1 MGDVTLWVEEN
12 ETQSVWNML
21 SAMVILGVPVKVKPA
36 LVIDADEETAQ
47 LVRKCLEASGLR
59 LLVDQD
65 LLLADEDLIS
75 QHEALSRLAEAGAM
89 DQHAAL
95 KRLEDVIQAA
105 AGEVERAADEIAAK
119 VLAEKPEAAV
129 GYQPSVISKED
140 ARAMWHVDWAEG
152 TDQTV
157 VAGVERSEDING
169 VVTYQ
174 PVDFEKQPVGDP
186 VIVVLEKESAPVC
199 AICGG
204 AMYGRRKNAKVCSSE
219 ACQEAFARNYAREY
233 YQKNNSK
240 KAKKQE
246 GGEVKQVQPKAVST
260 ETAEKAKAD
269 VAHAFPWKILD
280 GERAGDSVTW
290 RVLGSLVDRKK
301 SKVGMR
307 AEHVEKGLFV
317 VANGAEGYGLVPVVS
332 HE

>member
-12 ETQSVWNML
+12 ESQSVWNML
-21 SAMVILGVPVKVKPA
+21 SAMVVLEVPVKVKPA
-36 LVIDADEETAQ
+36 LVIDADEETAN

-59 LLVDQD
+59 LWVEQD
-65 LLLADEDLIS
+65 MLQDFS
-75 QHEALSRLAEAGAM
+75 QVAGDAERGAM
-89 DQHAAL
+89 EQHATL
-95 KRLEDVIQAA
+95 MRLGQVIQDVS
-105 AGEVERAADEIAAK
+105 GQVERAADEIAAK
-119 VLAEKPEAAV
+119 VLAENPGEADSHAKIV
-129 GYQPSVISKED
+129 RMPAEVSGEW
-140 ARAMWHVDWAEG
+140 RVDWAEV

-174 PVDFEKQPVGDP
+174 PVDIDKKPVGEP

-204 AMYGRRKNAKVCSSE
+204 PMYGRRRSAKVCSSE

-240 KAKKQE
+240 KAKKE
-246 GGEVKQVQPKAVST
+246 SGEVKQQEKKAVAVST
-260 ETAEKAKAD
+260 ETAERAKQMA
-269 VAHAFPWKILD
+269 AHAFPWKILD
-280 GERAGDSVTW
+280 GDRAVDSVTW

-301 SKVGMR
+301 LKVGMR

>member
-1 MGDVTLWVEEN
+1 MGVVTLWVEEN
-12 ETQSVWNML
+12 ESQSVWNML
-21 SAMVILGVPVKVKPA
+21 SAMVILEVPVKVKPA
-36 LVIDADEETAQ
+36 LVIDADEETAK

-75 QHEALSRLAEAGAM
+75 QHESLMRLG
-89 DQHAAL
+89 QVVQ
-95 KRLEDVIQAA
+95 DVSGQ
-105 AGEVERAADEIAAK
+105 VERAADEVAAK
-119 VLAEKPEAAV
+119 VLAENPGEADSHAKIV
-129 GYQPSVISKED
+129 RMPAEVSGEW
-140 ARAMWHVDWAEG
+140 RVDWAEV
-152 TDQTV
+152 TAQTV

-174 PVDFEKQPVGDP
+174 PVDIDKKPVGEP
-186 VIVVLEKESAPVC
+186 VIVVLEKQAAPVC

-204 AMYGRRKNAKVCSSE
+204 PMYGRRRSAKVCSSE

-240 KAKKQE
+240 KAKKKE
-246 GGEVKQVQPKAVST
+246 GGEVMQGQPKAVSV

-301 SKVGMR
+301 LKVGMR